1 MNASVSV
8 GAKVAVK
15 LLIAL
20 VLLAAPALRADTTLI
35 AANAEWRYGL
45 PEDAAV
51 NADWRDAFNDSNW
64 RVGPAQLGYGDGDE
78 ATLIPDRPPV
88 VLFRK
93 TFNVDAPSA
102 FSKLIFRLLRDDGA
116 VVYLNGV
123 EVFRSNMPD
132 GPVSPQTMALTAVG
146 GEDESRFFPFDV
158 SALRLRTGLNVVAV
172 QLHQVNVS
180 STDLSFA
187 LELIGVTDAT
197 PRPVVSI
204 TATRSETREP
214 DPLARVA
221 PGQFTIKRTGNL
233 DSALPV
239 FLRYE
244 GSAEP
249 GRDYGTLPTRVDFA
263 AGEESKTVEV
273 AAINDFLKEPAE
285 TVVAKIFP
293 PPTSPDIIPYEID
306 PAAGSATVSIF
317 DCRSSIGI
325 TSPATG
331 AIFKQGTTITIHAVA
346 LAVDGTIPSVRFY
359 AGDTLIGTSTPIFI
373 QPPEPG
379 QPINHRVEWQN
390 APLGEHVIRARGAVD
405 SLSGGGETYTSQ
417 SIVVRVVPNS
427 EIAALSLETKWATT
441 SEPLPNALVTP
452 GLFVIHRSGRTD
464 TEFNAWFVLAGSAK
478 EGIDYD
484 ELADFVHFAPGQVE
498 AEIKILPK
506 SDDLVEGDE
515 TVVVELTEPPTMG
528 PVAWY
533 TIDPTRNR
541 GVVTIKDEDQPAR
554 ARIEITK
561 PTEGAVL
568 PEGMTVTIEA
578 TAVDPEG
585 YLPRVEFF
593 VDRQSIGVSEI
604 VFVVAPDPGTPIHH
618 SIEWKNV
625 TIGDHT
631 ITAVAVR
638 PDGTKVESAPRHVRV
653 VHGDPPPRSVVS
665 IRMIPDPTDGP
676 IPNAD
681 YTGDFFEIRRTAPTN
696 EALRVYFHVPQ
707 DGEHIATAGV
717 DYKTLVSPVT
727 IPAGEF
733 ATYLRVEAIDDRLV
747 EGPEIVRVGLIPIP
761 PNVDPAV
768 GAYYNIDLEHKS
780 ADVTIQDN
788 DYPGVPAIEITSPH
802 YGDAFDY
809 GAVIKVVATT
819 IDIYPRVE
827 FYAGDRLIGVSE
839 KPPTAPGEMIV
850 HSIEWKTAPAGDHIL
865 KARGTRAGQTA
876 TSAPVVIRVRQPA
889 GQVVLA
895 VEVVDGVASEVTA
908 TDALDTAAFAI
919 KRVGGPTD
927 VSVIAHYEM
936 SGTAANGVDYEK
948 LSGTVELPAGVAR
961 AVVKVTAIPDNL
973 EEGEETVV
981 LTLMPSV
988 CPIAAGTVPPPE
1000 CYLVG
1005 DQRSGRAVIVDR
1017 RNEAPSIKIL
1027 HPVNGS
1033 VFALGQIIEIE
1044 AQAWDREGSIAK
1056 LEILLD
1062 GQVLDTTPEDHIV
1075 VQWSQAALGDH
1086 VIVARATDGAGQV
1099 ARAEVKIL
1107 VREANADAFVF
1118 RRLPPAYTP
1127 GTSFIVELRAEP
1139 PAGARA
1145 YAVEDQPPIGWA
1157 VSEISH
1163 EGRFDSATG
1172 KVKFGPFTDTT
1183 ARTLSYRVTPPAGVT
1198 GLKEFTGVGS
1208 IDGVNYRIGGDRLI
1222 GPGATYHPADTNSD
1236 FRITVNELTAYAA
1249 LWKSGGDIPLSY
1261 VTRAGFI
1268 WRNGETYRFDAS
1280 FEPPR
1285 CWIPTQTPPAEP
1297 GVAAAATPTV
1307 TERVGSG
1314 ETAPGVSTMIQLKI
1328 APPAGTAAFAVEE
1341 KVPAGWSVSNVSNEG
1356 SFDSANGV
1364 IRWGMF
1370 LDATARTLSYTLTP
1384 PPTVSAIA
1392 KLDGRVSFDGAVL
1405 EVYGSSGV
1413 TSSGDNSLPTLTKC
1427 EADASGKVTLQLSGP
1442 AGQVGVL
1449 QSSSDLVQWQDVATV
1464 YLPDGTMQFQDD
1476 AQASTVKYYRL
1487 QVR

>member
-1 MNASVSV
+1 MNTSVSV
-8 GAKVAVK
+8 GARVAVK
-15 LLIAL
+15 LLVAL
-20 VLLAAPALRADTTLI
+20 VLLVAPSLRADATLI
-35 AANAEWRYGL
+35 AVNAEWRYGV

-51 NADWRDAFNDSNW
+51 NATWRDEFNDSNW

-78 ATLIPDRPPV
+78 ATLIPDHPPV

-93 TFNVDAPSA
+93 RFNVDAPSA

-116 VVYLNGV
+116 VVYLNGT

-132 GPVSPQTMALTAVG
+132 GAISPQTMALTAVG
-146 GEDESRFFPFDV
+146 AEDEARFFPYDV
-158 SALRLRTGLNVVAV
+158 SALNLRAGENVVAV
-172 QLHQVNVS
+172 ELHQVNVS

-204 TATRSETREP
+204 VATRSETREP
-214 DPLARVA
+214 DPLSRVA
-221 PGQFTIKRTGNL
+221 SGLFTIKRTGSL

-239 FLRYE
+239 FLQYR
-244 GSAEP
+244 GTAEP
-249 GRDYGTLPTRVDFA
+249 GRDCGTLPMRVDFA
-263 AGEESKTVEV
+263 AGQETKLVEV
-273 AAINDFLKEPAE
+273 GAINDFLKEPTE
-285 TVVAKIFP
+285 TVVAKIIP
-293 PPTSPDIIPYEID
+293 PPTSPDIIPYEIAAD
-306 PAAGSATVSIF
+306 AGSATVSIF
-317 DCRSSIGI
+317 DCRSGIEI
-325 TSPATG
+325 TSPASG
-331 AIFKQGTTITIHAVA
+331 ASFKQGTTITIQAVA

-373 QPPEPG
+373 QAPEPG
-379 QPINHRVEWQN
+379 QPINHGIEWKN
-390 APLGEHVIRARGAVD
+390 APLGEYVIQARGAVD
-405 SLSGGGETYTSQ
+405 SLAGGGQIYTSQ

-427 EIAALSLETKWATT
+427 EVPVLSVETKWPTT

-452 GLFVIHRSGRTD
+452 GLFVVHRSGRTD
-464 TEFNAWFVLAGSAK
+464 TEFNAWYVLGGTAK

-484 ELADFVHFAPGQVE
+484 ELPDFVHFAPGQVD

-528 PVAWY
+528 AVAWY
-533 TIDPTRNR
+533 TIDPTKNR
-541 GVVTIKDEDQPAR
+541 SVVTIKDEDQPAR

-561 PTEGAVL
+561 PTEGAAL
-568 PEGMTVTIEA
+568 LEGSTVTIEA
-578 TAVDPEG
+578 TAVDPNG

-593 VDRQSIGVSEI
+593 VDGQSIGVSEI
-604 VFVVAPDPGTPIHH
+604 VFITAPDPGTPIHH

-625 TIGDHT
+625 AIGDHT

-638 PDGTKVESAPRHVRV
+638 PDGTKVESAPRHVHV
-653 VHGDPPPRSVVS
+653 VRGDPPPMSIVS
-665 IRMIPDPTDGP
+665 IRTIPDPTDGP

-681 YTGDFFEIRRTAPTN
+681 YAADFFEIRRTMPTN
-696 EALRVYFHVPQ
+696 ADLRVYYRVVR
-707 DGEHIATAGV
+707 DGEHMATPGA
-717 DYKTLVSPVT
+717 DYVELPGGVT
-727 IPAGEF
+727 IPAGQF
-733 ATYLRVEAIDDRLV
+733 ATNVRVQALDDTLV
-747 EGPEIVRVGLIPIP
+747 EGPEIVRLELLLVPTTADRAY
-761 PNVDPAV
+761 NVDP
-768 GAYYNIDLEHKS
+768 EHRT
-780 ADVTIQDN
+780 ADVVIQDN
-788 DYPGVPAIEITSPH
+788 DE
-802 YGDAFDY
+802 
-809 GAVIKVVATT
+809 
-819 IDIYPRVE
+819 
-827 FYAGDRLIGVSE
+827 
-839 KPPTAPGEMIV
+839 
-850 HSIEWKTAPAGDHIL
+850 
-865 KARGTRAGQTA
+865 
-876 TSAPVVIRVRQPA
+876 PA

-895 VEVVDGVASEVTA
+895 VEVVDGVASEVRVT
-908 TDALDTAAFAI
+908 TVLDTATFAI

-927 VSVIAHYEM
+927 VAVTARYEM

-961 AVVKVTAIPDNL
+961 AVVKVSAIPDNL

-988 CPIAAGTVPPPE
+988 CPIAAGTIPPPE

-1005 DQRSGRAVIVDR
+1005 DAKSGRAVIVDR
-1017 RNEAPSIKIL
+1017 RNEAPSVKIL

-1062 GQVLDTTPEDHIV
+1062 GHVLDTTPEDHIV
-1075 VQWSQAALGDH
+1075 VQWSQAGLGDH
-1086 VIVARATDGAGQV
+1086 VIVARATDEAGQV
-1099 ARAEVKIL
+1099 ARAEIKIL

-1127 GTSFIVELRAEP
+1127 GTSFVVELRAEP

-1145 YAVEDQPPIGWA
+1145 YAVEDQPPTGWA

-1183 ARTLSYRVTPPAGVT
+1183 ARTLTYRLTPPAGAT

-1222 GPGATYHPADTNSD
+1222 SPGATYHPADTNSD

-1268 WRNGETYRFDAS
+1268 WRNGETYRCDAS
-1280 FEPPR
+1280 IEPPR
-1285 CWIPTQTPPAEP
+1285 CWIPTQTPPPEP

-1307 TERVGSG
+1307 TERVGSS
-1314 ETAPGVSTMIQLKI
+1314 ETAPGVSTTIQLKI
-1328 APPAGTAAFAVEE
+1328 APPAGTAAYAVEE
-1341 KVPAGWSVSNVSNEG
+1341 KVPAGWSVGNVSNEG
-1356 SFDSANGV
+1356 TFDSASGV

-1370 LDATARTLSYTLTP
+1370 LDGTARTLSYTLTP
-1384 PPTVSAIA
+1384 PPVVSAIA
-1392 KLDGRVSFDGAVL
+1392 KLDGRVSFDGAVQ

-1413 TSSGDNSLPTLTKC
+1413 TSSGDTSLPTLTKC
-1427 EADASGKVTLQLSGP
+1427 EADASGKV
-1442 AGQVGVL
+1442 
-1449 QSSSDLVQWQDVATV
+1449 
-1464 YLPDGTMQFQDD
+1464 
-1476 AQASTVKYYRL
+1476 
-1487 QVR
+1487 